1 MKPTSRSPRRATGKR
16 TPTGLSTSCAPTRE
30 GSRRT
35 GVARSP
41 HCEVRSRMEGPGS
54 VTKLE
59 QFAMDPRSTPGG
71 IARCISR
78 MSSRIS
84 PSMGVVQAT
93 ASGFS
98 SASTGGSR
106 VGASGPQFPG
116 VLDAIPA
123 KAAKARTRASARRSE
138 SGAAFR
144 RTRA

>member
-1 MKPTSRSPRRATGKR
+1 
-16 TPTGLSTSCAPTRE
+16 
-30 GSRRT
+30 
-35 GVARSP
+35 
-41 HCEVRSRMEGPGS
+41 
-54 VTKLE
+54 
-59 QFAMDPRSTPGG
+59 
-71 IARCISR
+71 ARCISR

-138 SGAAFR
+138 SGPSGALVLEDEQLGGEAREPRLAAAR
-144 RTRA
+144 ETTAEIESQSGEPEGQGTPSK